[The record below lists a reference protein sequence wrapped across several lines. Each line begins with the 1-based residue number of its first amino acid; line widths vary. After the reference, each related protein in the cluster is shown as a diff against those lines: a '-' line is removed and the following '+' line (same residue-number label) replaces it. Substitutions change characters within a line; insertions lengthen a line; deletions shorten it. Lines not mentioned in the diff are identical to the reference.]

1 MKNLYQRLSEEN
13 KDKLKNASKDFPT
26 TIMLLEQFMQLNY
39 FWSKIPIGDAMA
51 LHSALEPIKA
61 FDLSTFINFFDNE

>member
-1 MKNLYQRLSEEN
+1 MKTLYQRLSEEN

-39 FWSKIPIGDAMA
+39 SWSKMPIGDAMS
-51 LHSALEPIKA
+51 LHNTLSPKA